1 MYRKHACMYFSEV
14 VIQYENAS
22 KTDISDPQVKKCH
35 WLINLMFYTLK
46 NGTKMFADHENLGVN
61 FLILKIYWV
70 FMEIWGKYYFPI
82 MAPTKWPPFWP
93 QGEIDVA
100 PYPKTLT
107 MTKGISVP
115 SFMLVPQNACF
126 FHISLGL
133 MYVRRHA
140 PYCDWWLSWQRP
152 YALMIVARL
161 CYIANLKH
169 VLPSVH
175 YNDVNM
181 NICME

>member
-1 MYRKHACMYFSEV
+1 MRKATNKSHVNRKCIQENVQEACMHVFFWSGNTIWEC
-14 VIQYENAS
+14 IKNRHFC
-22 KTDISDPQVKKCH
+22 DPQVKKCH

-126 FHISLGL
+126 FTYRLD
-133 MYVRRHA
+133 YNQVR
-140 PYCDWWLSWQRP
+140 Y
-152 YALMIVARL
+152 
-161 CYIANLKH
+161 
-169 VLPSVH
+169 
-175 YNDVNM
+175 
-181 NICME
+181 